1 MILHSLANEF
11 SVSPRHVMLRTLT
24 RTITRIMATNEP
36 ARVPIPKNGVD
47 YRGKVVLAPMVR
59 SGELPSRL
67 LALKYG
73 ADLVWGPETIDRAII
88 GTTRRLNPH
97 TSTLEF
103 TRLPTSKLK
112 NPTLDPEK
120 RESVIYRIHPEL
132 EKGKLIYQM
141 GTASPEL
148 AVQAAKIVA
157 ADVAGID
164 VNSGCPKPF
173 STAGGMGAAL
183 LKTPD
188 LLCNILTSLVEEVGK
203 PYEIG
208 ISVKIRI
215 LDLPEETEA
224 LVRRLVRT
232 GITGLTVHC
241 RTTPMRP
248 RERAIRQQLKMVGEI
263 CREAGVACVM
273 NGDVTS
279 RTEAL
284 KLIEEFNVDGAM
296 VATEAE
302 KNPSCFRADAEGGP
316 HEWRSQWKT
325 VVTEYMRLA
334 LQVEN
339 RWGNTKYLLGQ
350 MIPGKEKA
358 YAPMNKSKC
367 YTDVITALGI
377 EKVEGLVEHAKI
389 VDEHLG
395 IPIQETRASKRARVK
410 EATKPEADAKAQS
423 EKRKEMAD
431 DQPEAKRVKM
441 PEGADEIPGSLLAQE
456 MAASTQDLS
465 APSALSV

>member
-1 MILHSLANEF
+1 MAAA
-11 SVSPRHVMLRTLT
+11 SP
-24 RTITRIMATNEP
+24 AP

-88 GTTRRLNPH
+88 GTTRRMNPH
-97 TSTLEF
+97 TQTLEWS
-103 TRLPTSKLK
+103 RLPTSKLK
-112 NPTLDPEK
+112 NPALDPEQ
-120 RESVIYRIHPEL
+120 RESVLYRIHPEL

-141 GTASPEL
+141 GTANPDL
-148 AVQAAKIVA
+148 AVQAAKMVA

-188 LLCNILTSLVEEVGK
+188 LLCSILTKLVEEVGK

-215 LDLPEETEA
+215 LDTAEETEA
-224 LVRRLVRT
+224 LVSRLVKT

-248 RERAIRQQLKMVGEI
+248 RERAIRHQLKMIGNI

-273 NGDVTS
+273 NGDITS
-279 RTEAL
+279 RAEAL
-284 KLIEEFNVDGAM
+284 QLMEEFNVDGAM
-296 VATEAE
+296 IATEAE
-302 KNPSCFRADAEGGP
+302 KNPSCFRPDAEGGP

-325 VVTEYMRLA
+325 VVTEYMRYA
-334 LQVEN
+334 LLVEN

-350 MIPGKEKA
+350 MIPGRDKVYQA
-358 YAPMNKSKC
+358 MNKSRC
-367 YTDVITALGI
+367 YADVIVALGL
-377 EKVEGLVEHAKI
+377 EGVEGLLDQAKA
-389 VDEHLG
+389 VDAHLG
-395 IPIQETRASKRARVK
+395 IPLKETNAAKKARVREMNK
-410 EATKPEADAKAQS
+410 QNAQGNEQT
-423 EKRKEMAD
+423 EKRKEMHD
-431 DQPEAKRVKM
+431 EQPEAKRVKVAE
-441 PEGADEIPGSLLAQE
+441 PETMVGVE
-456 MAASTQDLS
+456 
-465 APSALSV
+465 APVVSQLVPEPAPAPAALSV

>member
-1 MILHSLANEF
+1 
-11 SVSPRHVMLRTLT
+11 MLRTLANLV
-24 RTITRIMATNEP
+24 RKAMASPEP
-36 ARVPIPKNGVD
+36 TRVPIPKNGVD

-73 ADLVWGPETIDRAII
+73 ADLVWGTSHTSHDHIFEAYDVNKYTIGPETIDRAMI
-88 GTTRRLNPH
+88 GTTRRFNPN
-97 TSTLEF
+97 TSTIEF
-103 TRLPTSKLK
+103 SRMPTSKIK
-112 NPTLDPEK
+112 NPALDPEN

-132 EKGKLIYQM
+132 EKGRLIYQI
-141 GTASPEL
+141 GTANPEL

-183 LKTPD
+183 LRTPD

-215 LDLPEETEA
+215 LDNPEETA
-224 LVRRLVRT
+224 TLVKRLVKT

-248 RERAIRQQLKMVGEI
+248 RERAIRQQLNMIGQI
-263 CREAGVACVM
+263 CREAGVACLM

-279 RTEAL
+279 RTEAMAL
-284 KLIEEFNVDGAM
+284 TKEFNVDGAM
-296 VATEAE
+296 IATEAE
-302 KNPSCFRADAEGGP
+302 KNPYCFTPEAKGGP
-316 HEWRSQWKT
+316 HEWRSMWKK
-325 VVTEYMRLA
+325 VVTEYMRYA

-358 YAPMNKSKC
+358 YVEMNRSKC
-367 YTDVITALGI
+367 YQDVIKAI
-377 EKVEGLVEHAKI
+377 GLADVDGLLEQAKT
-389 VDEHLG
+389 VDERLG
-395 IPIQETRASKRARVK
+395 LPPGETRASKRARVREVAK
-410 EATKPEADAKAQS
+410 EETSVNKEKPVKDVQDEPS
-423 EKRKEMAD
+423 
-431 DQPEAKRVKM
+431 AKRVKM
-441 PEGADEIPGSLLAQE
+441 PEVLADAPMMPQEI
-456 MAASTQDLS
+456 
-465 APSALSV
+465 APSAALSV

>member
-1 MILHSLANEF
+1 
-11 SVSPRHVMLRTLT
+11 
-24 RTITRIMATNEP
+24 
-36 ARVPIPKNGVD
+36 
-47 YRGKVVLAPMVR
+47 
-59 SGELPSRL
+59 
-67 LALKYG
+67 
-73 ADLVWGPETIDRAII
+73 
-88 GTTRRLNPH
+88 
-97 TSTLEF
+97 
-103 TRLPTSKLK
+103 
-112 NPTLDPEK
+112 
-120 RESVIYRIHPEL
+120 
-132 EKGKLIYQM
+132 
-141 GTASPEL
+141 
-148 AVQAAKIVA
+148 
-157 ADVAGID
+157 
-164 VNSGCPKPF
+164 
-173 STAGGMGAAL
+173 
-183 LKTPD
+183 
-188 LLCNILTSLVEEVGK
+188 
-203 PYEIG
+203 
-208 ISVKIRI
+208 
-215 LDLPEETEA
+215 
-224 LVRRLVRT
+224 
-232 GITGLTVHC
+232 
-241 RTTPMRP
+241 MRP

>member
-1 MILHSLANEF
+1 
-11 SVSPRHVMLRTLT
+11 MLRNLSRTVT
-24 RTITRIMATNEP
+24 RAMSLSEP
-36 ARVPIPKNGVD
+36 ARVPIPRNGVD

-88 GTTRRLNPH
+88 GTTRRVNPH
-97 TSTLEF
+97 TATLEF
-103 TRLPTSKLK
+103 SRLPTSKLK
-112 NPTLDPEK
+112 NPTLDPEL

-141 GTASPEL
+141 GTANPEL

-157 ADVAGID
+157 GDVAGID

-188 LLCNILTSLVEEVGK
+188 LLCNILTSLVAEVGK

-215 LDLPEETEA
+215 LDSPEETA
-224 LVRRLVRT
+224 ILVKRLVRT

-248 RERAIRQQLKMVGEI
+248 RERAIRDQLKMVADI

-279 RTEAL
+279 RTEAI
-284 KLIEEFNVDGAM
+284 KLMEEFNADGAM
-296 VATEAE
+296 IATEAE
-302 KNPSCFRADAEGGP
+302 KNPSCFRPDAEGGP
-316 HEWRSQWKT
+316 HAWRSQWKT

-358 YAPMNKSKC
+358 YAAMNKSKC
-367 YTDVITALGI
+367 YTDVINALGM
-377 EKVEGLVEHAKI
+377 EN
-389 VDEHLG
+389 VDDLLQQANTVDSHLG
-395 IPIQETRASKRARVK
+395 IPQQESRASKRARVK
-410 EATKPEADAKAQS
+410 EAPKAEQDTKELK
-423 EKRKEMAD
+423 EKRKDTSDE
-431 DQPEAKRVKM
+431 QSEAKRVKM
-441 PEGADEIPGSLLAQE
+441 PELTSE
-456 MAASTQDLS
+456 MPEAAHHHPDVA
-465 APSALSV
+465 APAALSV

>member
-1 MILHSLANEF
+1 
-11 SVSPRHVMLRTLT
+11 
-24 RTITRIMATNEP
+24 MASSTP
-36 ARVPIPKNGVD
+36 AHVPIPKNGVD
-47 YRGKVVLAPMVR
+47 YRGKIVLAPMVR

-103 TRLPTSKLK
+103 SRLPTSKIK
-112 NPTLDPEK
+112 NPTLDPEL

-132 EKGKLIYQM
+132 EKGRLIYQM
-141 GTASPEL
+141 GTANPEL
-148 AVQAAKIVA
+148 AVEAAKIVA

-188 LLCNILTSLVEEVGK
+188 LLCDILTKLVEEVGK

-215 LDLPEETEA
+215 LDLPEDTEA
-224 LVRRLVRT
+224 LVKRLVRT

-248 RERAIRQQLKMVGEI
+248 RERAIRHQLKMIGDV

-284 KLIEEFNVDGAM
+284 QLMQEFNVDGAM
-296 VATEAE
+296 IATEAE
-302 KNPSCFRADAEGGP
+302 KNPSCFRPDAEGGP

-325 VVTEYMRLA
+325 VVTEYMRFA

-358 YAPMNKSKC
+358 YAAMNRSKC
-367 YTDVITALGI
+367 YADVIKALGLDAVDDLLHQA
-377 EKVEGLVEHAKI
+377 ET

-395 IPIQETRASKRARVK
+395 LPNQETRASKRARVK
-410 EATKPEADAKAQS
+410 EAAKDDAPSTKQQQT
-423 EKRKEMAD
+423 EKRKESAEEN
-431 DQPEAKRVKM
+431 QPEAKRVKG
-441 PEGADEIPGSLLAQE
+441 PDTAAEVEPPASYPVQDITAPAAQ
-456 MAASTQDLS
+456 AT
-465 APSALSV
+465 LSV